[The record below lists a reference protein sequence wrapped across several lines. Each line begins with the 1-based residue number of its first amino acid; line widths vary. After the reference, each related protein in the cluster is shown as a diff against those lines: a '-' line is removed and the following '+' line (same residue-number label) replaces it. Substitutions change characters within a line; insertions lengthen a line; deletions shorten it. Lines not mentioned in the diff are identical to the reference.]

1 MKSTCCQ
8 SYFEA
13 CDNVLDSVI
22 SIMHNAKLYV
32 HHYLMGTAIE
42 LAPMAW

>member
-1 MKSTCCQ
+1 MKSCQ

-13 CDNVLDSVI
+13 CDNVLDVVI
-22 SIMHNAKLYV
+22 SFTHDAKSYV
-32 HHYLMGTAIE
+32 HHYLMGTGIE